1 MKNRS
6 LLFAFAL
13 TIGLFAT
20 SCSDDDNDG
29 ETLLPVIGKWNVSKV
44 GTVIAGE
51 EVLIDA
57 PQNEAGCNKD
67 YLDLKYDNDVNQGEY
82 DSSDTPCALITKT
95 GSYSRSHNNLT
106 TTIDG
111 VSKTQ
116 DIMNLTLSELKV
128 KDALG
133 FITVYE
139 KD

>member
-29 ETLLPVIGKWNVSKV
+29 ETLLPVIGKRNVAQV
-44 GTVIAGE
+44 GTVISGQ
-51 EVLIDA
+51 EVLINA
-57 PQNEAGCNKD
+57 PQNEAGCDKD
-67 YLDLKYDNDVNQGEY
+67 YIDLKIDNDVNQGEY
-82 DSSDTPCALITKT
+82 DSTDTPCALITKT
-95 GSYSRSHNNLT
+95 GTYSRSHNNLT

-111 VSKTQ
+111 VTKTQ

-128 KDALG
+128 RDAAG

>member
-20 SCSDDDNDG
+20 SCSDDDNEG

-44 GTVIAGE
+44 GTVISGQ

-82 DSSDTPCALITKT
+82 DSSEHTLCIDYQNRNFFKIT
-95 GSYSRSHNNLT
+95 
-106 TTIDG
+106 
-111 VSKTQ
+111 Q
-116 DIMNLTLSELKV
+116 
-128 KDALG
+128 
-133 FITVYE
+133 
-139 KD
+139 

>member
-13 TIGLFAT
+13 TIALFAT

-44 GTVIAGE
+44 GTIIAGE
-51 EVLIDA
+51 EVLISA
-57 PQNEAGCNKD
+57 PQNEAGCDKD
-67 YLDLKYDNDVNQGEY
+67 YIDLKIDNDLNQGEY
-82 DSSDTPCALITKT
+82 DSSETPCELLTKT

-111 VSKTQ
+111 VTKTQ

>member
-20 SCSDDDNDG
+20 SCSDDDNEG

-44 GTVIAGE
+44 GTIIAGE
-51 EVLIDA
+51 EVLINA
-57 PQNEAGCNKD
+57 PQNEAGCDKD
-67 YLDLKYDNDVNQGEY
+67 YIDLKIDNDVNEGEY
-82 DSSDTPCALITKT
+82 DSTDSPCELLTKT
-95 GSYSRSHNNLT
+95 GTFSRSHNNLT

-111 VSKTQ
+111 VTKTQ

-128 KDALG
+128 RDAAG

>member
-6 LLFAFAL
+6 LLFAFTL

-20 SCSDDDNDG
+20 SCSDDDNEG
-29 ETLLPVIGKWNVSKV
+29 ETLLPVIGKWNVSQV

-51 EVLIDA
+51 EVLISA
-57 PQNEAGCNKD
+57 PQNEAGCDKD
-67 YLDLKYDNDVNQGEY
+67 YIDLKIDNDVNQGEY

-95 GSYSRSHNNLT
+95 GTYSRSHNNLT
-106 TTIDG
+106 TVIDG

>member
-6 LLFAFAL
+6 LFAFAL
-13 TIGLFAT
+13 TIGLVAT

-29 ETLLPVIGKWNVSKV
+29 ETLLPVIGKWNVAQV
-44 GTVIAGE
+44 GTVISGQ

-57 PQNEAGCNKD
+57 PQNEAGCDKD
-67 YLDLKYDNDVNQGEY
+67 YLDLKIDNDVNEGEY
-82 DSSDTPCALITKT
+82 DSTDSPCELLTKT
-95 GSYSRSHNNLT
+95 GTFSRSHNNLT

-111 VSKTQ
+111 VTKTQ

-128 KDALG
+128 RDAAG

>member
-20 SCSDDDNDG
+20 SCSDDDNEG
-29 ETLLPVIGKWNVSKV
+29 ETLLPVAGKWNVTKV
-44 GTVIAGE
+44 GSVIAGE

-57 PQNEAGCNKD
+57 PQNEEGCDKD
-67 YLDLKYDNDVNQGEY
+67 YLDLKINNDVNQGEY
-82 DSSDTPCALITKT
+82 ESTTTPCELITET
-95 GSYSRSHNNLT
+95 GTYSRSHNNLT
-106 TTIDG
+106 TIIDG

-128 KDALG
+128 RDAAG

>member
-13 TIGLFAT
+13 TTGLFAT
-20 SCSDDDNDG
+20 SCSDDDNEG
-29 ETLLPVIGKWNVSKV
+29 ETLLPVIGKWNVAQV
-44 GTVIAGE
+44 GTVISGQ

-57 PQNEAGCNKD
+57 PQNEAGCDKD
-67 YLDLKYDNDVNQGEY
+67 YLDLKIDNDVNEGEY
-82 DSSDTPCALITKT
+82 DSTDSPCELLTKT
-95 GSYSRSHNNLT
+95 GTFSRSHNNLT

-111 VSKTQ
+111 VTKTQ

-128 KDALG
+128 RDAAG

>member
-20 SCSDDDNDG
+20 SCSDDDNEG
-29 ETLLPVIGKWNVSKV
+29 ETLLPVIGKWNVAQV
-44 GTVIAGE
+44 GTVISGQ

-57 PQNEAGCNKD
+57 PQNEAGCDKD
-67 YLDLKYDNDVNQGEY
+67 YLDLKIDNDVNEGEY
-82 DSSDTPCALITKT
+82 DSTDSPCELLTKT
-95 GSYSRSHNNLT
+95 GTFSRSHNNLT

-111 VSKTQ
+111 VTKTQ

-128 KDALG
+128 RDAAG

>member
-20 SCSDDDNDG
+20 SCSDDDNEG
-29 ETLLPVIGKWNVSKV
+29 ETLLPVIGKWNVTKV
-44 GTVIAGE
+44 GSVIAGE
-51 EVLIDA
+51 EVLFDA
-57 PQNEAGCNKD
+57 PQNEAGCDKD
-67 YLDLKYDNDVNQGEY
+67 YLDLKINNDVNQGEY
-82 DSSDTPCALITKT
+82 DSTTTPCELITKT
-95 GSYSRSHNNLT
+95 GTFSRSHNNLT

-111 VSKTQ
+111 VTKTQ
-116 DIMNLTLSELKV
+116 DIMNLTLSELKI
-128 KDALG
+128 KDAAG